1 MSGIDEPSDEPVWVE
16 PGPSRAGADIRGSS
30 AQVHNLVVV
39 GAACSGKSRLLSEVA
54 SRVPS
59 EWQLMQPPSTP
70 RTDVWRRLSRPTIDV
85 SHWENVWR
93 ILIVGSYLSFAN
105 VHQHLL
111 DEEDRQRLR
120 SVMTTLPLGD
130 PHSVRH
136 PYTVMTELSSGLRSA
151 SGSELTNGK
160 EADWLR
166 AERVTGDL
174 APLLPPVVIII
185 DHLDNY
191 FDNHPS
197 EMAEVQGGL
206 VALIAHNDRQR
217 WIPRNVRLL
226 AAVRRSTLDFLRKNG
241 VPNLSTAACIKEIVW
256 DLGSLERL
264 FLQRLRGSDGRP
276 RTMRWLVR
284 PVGQD
289 GQVRSSAQRR
299 IDQLLQHT
307 SLVAGDVD
315 KLAGVLCEKRD
326 FVGRQLT
333 ADEFEE
339 GISSTAIDILN
350 ALAHN
355 TVSDLRSL
363 SVSRGFARHQS
374 VQSKDEQDQLRRQ
387 LITSISAMD
396 KDTFTPS
403 EAARMLEA
411 FSDNLRFLILEALWR
426 SRLVARVEGNRWLYS
441 RTYSDRLGP
450 AWTLAGWNPVLAE
463 ECKLTPTWEEI
474 SVGYV

>member
-1 MSGIDEPSDEPVWVE
+1 M
-16 PGPSRAGADIRGSS
+16 
-30 AQVHNLVVV
+30 
-39 GAACSGKSRLLSEVA
+39 
-54 SRVPS
+54 
-59 EWQLMQPPSTP
+59 
-70 RTDVWRRLSRPTIDV
+70 IDV
-85 SHWENVWR
+85 AHWENVWR

-105 VHQHLL
+105 ANQSLL
-111 DEEDRQRLR
+111 DEENRQRLR
-120 SVMTTLPLGD
+120 SVMTTLELGD
-130 PHSVRH
+130 PGSVRH

-151 SGSELTNGK
+151 SGSDLTNGR

-174 APLLPPVVIII
+174 APLLPPVVIKI
-185 DHLDNY
+185 DHLDDY

-226 AAVRRSTLDFLRKNG
+226 AAVRRSTLDFLKQNG
-241 VPNLSTAACIKEIVW
+241 VPNLNTADCIKEVIW
-256 DLGSLERL
+256 DLASLERL
-264 FLQRLRGSDGRP
+264 FLQRLSGSDGRP

-284 PVGQD
+284 PTSQE
-289 GQVRSSAQRR
+289 GQVGSSSQRP

-307 SLVAGDVD
+307 SLVAGDV
-315 KLAGVLCEKRD
+315 KTLAEVLRQKRE

-339 GISSTAIDILN
+339 EISSTAIDISI
-350 ALAHN
+350 ALVHN

-363 SVSRGFARHQS
+363 SVSRGSPRHQS
-374 VQSKDEQDQLRRQ
+374 AEANDEQNDLRRQ
-387 LITSISAMD
+387 FITSISAMD

-411 FSDNLRFLILEALWR
+411 FPDSLRFLILEALWR
-426 SRLVARVEGNRWLYS
+426 SRLVARVEDNRWLYS
-441 RTYSDRLGP
+441 RTYGDRLGP

-463 ECKLTPTWEEI
+463 ECKLTPTRKEI

>member
-191 FDNHPS
+191 FDN
-197 EMAEVQGGL
+197 
-206 VALIAHNDRQR
+206 
-217 WIPRNVRLL
+217 
-226 AAVRRSTLDFLRKNG
+226 
-241 VPNLSTAACIKEIVW
+241 
-256 DLGSLERL
+256 
-264 FLQRLRGSDGRP
+264 
-276 RTMRWLVR
+276 
-284 PVGQD
+284 
-289 GQVRSSAQRR
+289 
-299 IDQLLQHT
+299 
-307 SLVAGDVD
+307 
-315 KLAGVLCEKRD
+315 
-326 FVGRQLT
+326 
-333 ADEFEE
+333 
-339 GISSTAIDILN
+339 
-350 ALAHN
+350 
-355 TVSDLRSL
+355 
-363 SVSRGFARHQS
+363 
-374 VQSKDEQDQLRRQ
+374 
-387 LITSISAMD
+387 
-396 KDTFTPS
+396 
-403 EAARMLEA
+403 
-411 FSDNLRFLILEALWR
+411 
-426 SRLVARVEGNRWLYS
+426 
-441 RTYSDRLGP
+441 
-450 AWTLAGWNPVLAE
+450 
-463 ECKLTPTWEEI
+463 
-474 SVGYV
+474 